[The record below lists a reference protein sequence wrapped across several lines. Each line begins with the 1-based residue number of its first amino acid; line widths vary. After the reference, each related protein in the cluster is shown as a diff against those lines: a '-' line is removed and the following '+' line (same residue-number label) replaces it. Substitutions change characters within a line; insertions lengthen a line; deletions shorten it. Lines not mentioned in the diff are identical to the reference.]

1 MYKYINIL
9 LIFINP
15 KVYYLWR
22 SCTMGFGR
30 KIWSLESGVQDKK
43 TRNKNIAGFKNVYST
58 RLCRFLNRHPI

>member
-30 KIWSLESGVQDKK
+30 KIWSLEFGVRSTGQ
-43 TRNKNIAGFKNVYST
+43 KN
-58 RLCRFLNRHPI
+58 PQ